1 MQWIICIGIPLV
13 LYLIPSNEVYTTP
26 IKLFLALSLFAI
38 LLVAFDFLNVMA
50 VGFLLPAIYW
60 ATGIA
65 PAEVAW
71 SAWTQDT
78 VFVIMGAFLLAQFL
92 EETGLLKRIAYWCII
107 KCGGSYRRTVWG
119 IFATGLLLSAITFGN
134 AYVLMAA
141 LAYGICKAMDL
152 GKSKESA
159 VLTMAAITGGV
170 SSRMFL
176 YTPFSI
182 GLMENGG
189 RTIDPNFSINLLMF
203 TVHNI
208 PMLFYSILF
217 ILMLF
222 IIFRPKTDSSSREYF
237 TNAYSKLGALST
249 AEKKAGGI
257 LILLIVYVLSSPLHG
272 FNLNYGFILI
282 PWLAFA
288 PGISIANENT
298 VRNLNFSMIFFI
310 VGCLALGIVSGYLG
324 LGAVVAQIATPIM
337 MNLPLAGVIAAIVLL
352 GGLLNFVLTPIA
364 ILAALSGPIAA
375 IATSMGIDITA
386 PLYALLY
393 STEVIVFPYEY
404 VPQLIF
410 FSFGMI
416 TMGDFAK
423 MSLLKGGL
431 CILFAA
437 VIMVPYW
444 MLFGML

>member
-13 LYLIPSNEVYTTP
+13 LYLIPANEVYTTP

-189 RTIDPNFSINLLMF
+189 RTIEPNFSINLLMF

-208 PMLFYSILF
+208 PMLFYSLLF

-249 AEKKAGGI
+249 AEKKAGCI
-257 LILLIVYVLSSPLHG
+257 LILLIIYVLSSPLHG

-282 PWLAFA
+282 PWLAFV

-410 FSFGMI
+410 F
-416 TMGDFAK
+416 
-423 MSLLKGGL
+423 
-431 CILFAA
+431 LFW
-437 VIMVPYW
+437 YDNNGR
-444 MLFGML
+444 FC